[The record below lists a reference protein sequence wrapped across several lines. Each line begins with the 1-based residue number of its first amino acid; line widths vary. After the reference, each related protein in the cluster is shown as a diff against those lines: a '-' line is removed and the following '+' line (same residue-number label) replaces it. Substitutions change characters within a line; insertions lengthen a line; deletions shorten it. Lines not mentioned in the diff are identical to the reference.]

1 MLDGDSWIAWNSAFG
16 VMMLGAGATVFTWA
30 LPRWM
35 GWLAIALGVLL
46 FIPFADFFALLVTMI
61 ERARRADGDF
71 HRSKYRA
78 AAARPTLRDIARNA
92 EPLYADL
99 MAWFEP
105 AGNDPSRPLHARE
118 ARSGGDRDGF
128 ASNPLS
134 LSLTPCPVERPC
146 SGTGPAE
153 RAALPALSMPG
164 EGLEPSRPLW
174 GHLILSQA
182 RMTNFA
188 TPAGEE

>member
-1 MLDGDSWIAWNSAFG
+1 MLDGDSWIARNSAFG
-16 VMMLGAGATVFTWA
+16 VMMLAAGATVFTSA

-46 FIPFADFFALLVTMI
+46 FLADFFALLVTMI
-61 ERARRADGDF
+61 ERARPADGDF
-71 HRSKYRA
+71 HRSNYRA

-99 MAWFEP
+99 RARVEP
-105 AGNDPSRPLHARE
+105 DGRRPDSAAPPARDGAGGALDGSSRTFAVTFADTLPSRATLLGHQPSRKG
-118 ARSGGDRDGF
+118 R
-128 ASNPLS
+128 ASSPF
-134 LSLTPCPVERPC
+134 V
-146 SGTGPAE
+146 
-153 RAALPALSMPG
+153 MPG
-164 EGLEPSRPLW
+164 EGLEPSRPRW

-188 TPAGEE
+188 TPAGEG